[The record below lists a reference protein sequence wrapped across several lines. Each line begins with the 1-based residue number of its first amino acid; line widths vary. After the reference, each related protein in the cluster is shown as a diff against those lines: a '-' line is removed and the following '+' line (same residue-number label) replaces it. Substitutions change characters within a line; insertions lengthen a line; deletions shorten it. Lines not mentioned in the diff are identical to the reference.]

1 MDLRKDYGKLYQQW
15 LNEFQQ
21 TELTALSQD
30 IFDDYKRII
39 NYINDYEEEKK
50 DNIKSQLLES
60 YKNNF
65 NYLFKDLLKIREIK
79 IINFAFALEEID
91 LDNVIEAEKLFY
103 QNLVSS
109 IKGYKKVK
117 RYSIYGEI
125 EDISPEKIGIIEA
138 GKETRSVK
146 PKVFSEDKI
155 TKISESAIKERKEDF
170 NYTLI
175 RILKKTPPLVG
186 IDLINYGP
194 FEKEDIA
201 NLPFGNAKILIYEKF
216 AEKIELS

>member
-21 TELTALSQD
+21 KELTALSQD
-30 IFDDYKRII
+30 IFDDYKRIA
-39 NYINDYEEEKK
+39 NYINDYEEEK
-50 DNIKSQLLES
+50 
-60 YKNNF
+60 
-65 NYLFKDLLKIREIK
+65 
-79 IINFAFALEEID
+79 
-91 LDNVIEAEKLFY
+91 Y

-117 RYSIYGEI
+117 KYSIYREI

-138 GKETRSVK
+138 GKEIRSVK
-146 PKVFSEDKI
+146 PKVLSEDKI

-216 AEKIELS
+216 AEKIDLS

>member
-1 MDLRKDYGKLYQQW
+1 MDLRKDYEKLYQHW

-21 TELTALSQD
+21 AELTLLSQD
-30 IFDDYKRII
+30 IFDDYKKLIT
-39 NYINDYEEEKK
+39 NVNDYEEEKK
-50 DNIKSQLLES
+50 DNIKNQLLES
-60 YKNNF
+60 YKNNL

-79 IINFAFALEEID
+79 IINFSLALQEID
-91 LDNVIEAEKLFY
+91 LNNVIEAEKLFY

-109 IKGYKKVK
+109 IKGYKKLK
-117 RYSIYGEI
+117 RHSLYEEI
-125 EDISPEKIGIIEA
+125 EDIIPEKIGVIEV
-138 GKETRSVK
+138 GKEIRSEK
-146 PKVFSEDKI
+146 PKMLSEDK
-155 TKISESAIKERKEDF
+155 TAKISESAIKERKEDF

-175 RILKKTPPLVG
+175 RFLKKTPPLVG

-201 NLPFGNAKILIYEKF
+201 NLPFENAKILIYEKF